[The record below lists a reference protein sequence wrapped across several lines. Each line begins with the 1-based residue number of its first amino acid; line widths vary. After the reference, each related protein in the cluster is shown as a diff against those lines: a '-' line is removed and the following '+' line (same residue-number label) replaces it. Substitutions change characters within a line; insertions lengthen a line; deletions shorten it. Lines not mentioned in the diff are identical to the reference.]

1 MPGVTRVAQR
11 AGASTAPTRPTAAD
25 APPSRWWAVA
35 LALVPAATHLAC
47 ILTAGRRWQF
57 DLYED
62 DAYYYL
68 GVARSLAEGD
78 GSTFTGLVPTNGY
91 HPLWTLV
98 LVPLA
103 AILRDPNAL
112 VIGVA
117 VLQGALW
124 ALAVREALRIG
135 RLLGCWP
142 LAAGALCAYAVLAVL
157 TGHLAFNGMESALLL
172 PLLLLVLRLGL
183 EAGDRPGDDLRIGV
197 VLALV
202 CLARLDAVVAAAPL
216 ALVVLL
222 RSPEGDPPPQIAFLR
237 PQIPVSG
244 TQCRR
249 RVVALAGPP
258 AVALATYI
266 AVNLA
271 VFDTALPVSGRA
283 KGLGA
288 PFTNLEPV
296 RQLLQAGDFAG
307 RPLWFGSAVLVLV
320 AVAWASGAWRR
331 DARLGRVM
339 AYALALLV
347 GECLLLAYLVVGTSY
362 RVWPWYH
369 YQVAVLAFCA
379 ALVALRAALDR
390 YGPVVVRL
398 CLVGAGLFL
407 VVQAGV
413 AFRPEGRAYPGSV
426 RGAEWVDESLPEDAV
441 LAMGDRAGI
450 FGFLARRPLLHLEG
464 LMADADHLRAMED
477 GTAAERLAGEGVD
490 YYVRYGPPGVEVEVD
505 GRPCRRFDEPLQG
518 DGPKVPIVVCDEDRV
533 FATGPDGDQLEIWA
547 FRPELQGAGAR

>member
-11 AGASTAPTRPTAAD
+11 ADASIVPARPPATAGEPS
-25 APPSRWWAVA
+25 SRWWAVA
-35 LALVPAATHLAC
+35 LALVPAATHLAR
-47 ILTAGRRWQF
+47 ILSAGRRWQL

-103 AILRDPNAL
+103 AVLRDPNAL

-142 LAAGALCAYAVLAVL
+142 LAAGALCVYAVLAVL

-183 EAGDRPGDDLRIGV
+183 EAGDEPGDDLRIGV

-222 RSPEGDPPPQIAFLR
+222 RPAGTEHA
-237 PQIPVSG
+237 PVG
-244 TQCRR
+244 APDAGRLGRR
-249 RVVALAGPP
+249 AVALAAPP
-258 AVALATYI
+258 AVALATYV

-271 VFDTALPVSGRA
+271 VFDTPLPVSGRA

-296 RQLLQAGDFAG
+296 RQLLQAGDFVG
-307 RPLWFGSAVLVLV
+307 RPLWFGSAVLVLA

-331 DARLGRVM
+331 DARYGRVM
-339 AYALALLV
+339 AYAAALLV
-347 GECLLLAYLVVGTSY
+347 GEGLLLAYLVFGTSY

-379 ALVALRAALDR
+379 ALVVLRAALDR

-398 CLVGAGLFL
+398 CLVAAGLFL
-407 VVQAGV
+407 VVQAAV
-413 AFRPEGRAYPGSV
+413 AFRPEERAYPGSV
-426 RGAEWVDESLPEDAV
+426 RGAEWVDEALPEDAV

-464 LMADADHLRAMED
+464 LMADVDHLRAMED
-477 GTAAERLAGEGVD
+477 GTAAERLAVEGVD
-490 YYVRYGPPGVEVEVD
+490 YYVRYGPPGEEIEVD
-505 GRPCRRFDEPLQG
+505 GRPCLRFDEPLQG

-547 FRPELQGAGAR
+547 FRPDLQGAG